1 MHYFYCPTVS
11 FIKAPVMKY
20 VKTNPPETQMNAQ
33 MFAPAGALG
42 MPVTQR
48 IPIPRIASVA

>member
-1 MHYFYCPTVS
+1 MHYFYCSTVS